1 MPPTWEA
8 DSMYA
13 WLCQEMDSMST
24 TDNRFPIWLSATMES
39 RRLSQAGL
47 ARAVGVTDAQVSRW
61 RRGRVIPTVRSL
73 QRIADTFGVPRATL
87 DSLAGYPTAERPGD
101 ASEEGGDPALQ
112 AELQVY
118 QAWYRQLL
126 EQQVPRSLWRV
137 YAESC
142 AALAQALSASWQAG
156 LGEARHDEMGGGE
169 GGGEGDEGD
178 EGAAGAEDPPAR
190 QAGQGVGFRPARPER
205 DAGR

>member
-1 MPPTWEA
+1 MDQEGRRFA
-8 DSMYA
+8 H
-13 WLCQEMDSMST
+13 WL
-24 TDNRFPIWLSATMES
+24 NLTME
-39 RRLSQAGL
+39 RRGLSQADL
-47 ARAVGVTDAQVSRW
+47 ARVVGVADAQVSRW

-73 QRIADTFGVPRATL
+73 QRIADTFGVPRVTL
-87 DSLAGYPTAERPGD
+87 DSLAGYPTGERPGG
-101 ASEEGGDPALQ
+101 APEEDGDPALQ

-156 LGEARHDEMGGGE
+156 LGEARPDI
-169 GGGEGDEGD
+169 GEGDKGDDGLDATGVEGT
-178 EGAAGAEDPPAR
+178 PAR
-190 QAGQGVGFRPARPER
+190 QAGQGVGFRPARSDQ
-205 DAGR
+205 DAEP

>member
-1 MPPTWEA
+1 MDEEGRRFA
-8 DSMYA
+8 H
-13 WLCQEMDSMST
+13 WL
-24 TDNRFPIWLSATMES
+24 NLTME
-39 RRLSQAGL
+39 RRGLSQADL
-47 ARAVGVTDAQVSRW
+47 AREVGVADAQVSRW

-87 DSLAGYPTAERPGD
+87 DSLAGYPTGERPGD
-101 ASEEGGDPALQ
+101 APEDDGDPALQ

-156 LGEARHDEMGGGE
+156 LGEARHDDI
-169 GGGEGDEGD
+169 GEGDEVD
-178 EGAAGAEDPPAR
+178 ESVDAAEGTPTR
-190 QAGQGVGFRPARPER
+190 HAGQGVGFRPARPER
-205 DAGR
+205 DTGR

>member
-1 MPPTWEA
+1 MDEEGRRFA
-8 DSMYA
+8 H
-13 WLCQEMDSMST
+13 WL
-24 TDNRFPIWLSATMES
+24 NLTME
-39 RRLSQAGL
+39 RRGLSQADL
-47 ARAVGVTDAQVSRW
+47 AREVGVADAQVSRW

-87 DSLAGYPTAERPGD
+87 DSLAGYPTAERPEG
-101 ASEEGGDPALQ
+101 APEEGGDPALQ

-156 LGEARHDEMGGGE
+156 LGEARHDDAGE
-169 GGGEGDEGD
+169 SGEGDEAARA
-178 EGAAGAEDPPAR
+178 EGTMAR
-190 QAGQGVGFRPARPER
+190 QAGQGVGFRPARPEQ
-205 DAGR
+205 DADR

>member
-1 MPPTWEA
+1 MVEEGRRFA
-8 DSMYA
+8 H
-13 WLCQEMDSMST
+13 WL
-24 TDNRFPIWLSATMES
+24 NLTME
-39 RRLSQAGL
+39 RRGLSQADL
-47 ARAVGVTDAQVSRW
+47 ARVVGVADAQVSRW

-87 DSLAGYPTAERPGD
+87 DSLAGYPTGERPGD
-101 ASEEGGDPALQ
+101 DPEEGGDPALQ

-137 YAESC
+137 YAEGC

-156 LGEARHDEMGGGE
+156 LGEARPDDAGGGGE
-169 GGGEGDEGD
+169 DD
-178 EGAAGAEDPPAR
+178 DAADAAGAEGTPAR
-190 QAGQGVGFRPARPER
+190 QAGQGVGFRPARPEQAADR
-205 DAGR
+205 

>member
-1 MPPTWEA
+1 MVGGEVMDEEGRRFA
-8 DSMYA
+8 H
-13 WLCQEMDSMST
+13 WL
-24 TDNRFPIWLSATMES
+24 NLTME
-39 RRLSQAGL
+39 RRGLSQADL
-47 ARAVGVTDAQVSRW
+47 AREVGVADAQVTRVRS
-61 RRGRVIPTVRSL
+61 GRVIPTVRSL

-87 DSLAGYPTAERPGD
+87 DSLAGYPTAERPEG
-101 ASEEGGDPALQ
+101 APEEGGDPALQ

-156 LGEARHDEMGGGE
+156 LGEARHDDAGE
-169 GGGEGDEGD
+169 SGEGDEAARA
-178 EGAAGAEDPPAR
+178 EGTMAR
-190 QAGQGVGFRPARPER
+190 QAGQGVGFRPARPEQ
-205 DAGR
+205 DADR

>member
-1 MPPTWEA
+1 M
-8 DSMYA
+8 
-13 WLCQEMDSMST
+13 L
-24 TDNRFPIWLSATMES
+24 
-39 RRLSQAGL
+39 RRGLSQAAL
-47 ARAVGVTDAQVSRW
+47 ARSVGVADAQVSRW

-156 LGEARHDEMGGGE
+156 LGEARHDI
-169 GGGEGDEGD
+169 GEGDEVD
-178 EGAAGAEDPPAR
+178 ESVDVAAAEGTPTR
-190 QAGQGVGFRPARPER
+190 HAGQGVGFRPARPAR
-205 DAGR
+205 DADR

>member
-1 MPPTWEA
+1 MTNSTTPFA
-8 DSMYA
+8 A
-13 WLCQEMDSMST
+13 WLE
-24 TDNRFPIWLSATMES
+24 ATMQ
-39 RRLSQAGL
+39 RQGLSQAGL
-47 ARAVGVTDAQVSRW
+47 AREVGVADAQVSRW

-87 DSLAGYPTAERPGD
+87 DSLAGYPTGERPGD
-101 ASEEGGDPALQ
+101 APAEGGDPVLQ

-156 LGEARHDEMGGGE
+156 LGEARHDDVGDVGDCDDSAEAAATE
-169 GGGEGDEGD
+169 GT
-178 EGAAGAEDPPAR
+178 AAR

-205 DAGR
+205 HADR

>member
-1 MPPTWEA
+1 MDEEGRRFA
-8 DSMYA
+8 H
-13 WLCQEMDSMST
+13 WL
-24 TDNRFPIWLSATMES
+24 NLTME
-39 RRLSQAGL
+39 RRGLSQADL
-47 ARAVGVTDAQVSRW
+47 AREVGVADAQVSRW

-87 DSLAGYPTAERPGD
+87 DSLAGYPTAERPEG
-101 ASEEGGDPALQ
+101 APEEGGDPALQ

-137 YAESC
+137 YVESC

-156 LGEARHDEMGGGE
+156 LGEARHDDAGE
-169 GGGEGDEGD
+169 SGEGDEAARA
-178 EGAAGAEDPPAR
+178 EGTMAR
-190 QAGQGVGFRPARPER
+190 QAGQGVGFRPARPEQ
-205 DAGR
+205 DADR

>member
-1 MPPTWEA
+1 MDEEGRRFA
-8 DSMYA
+8 H
-13 WLCQEMDSMST
+13 WL
-24 TDNRFPIWLSATMES
+24 NRTRE
-39 RRLSQAGL
+39 RRGLSQADL
-47 ARAVGVTDAQVSRW
+47 ARVVGVADAQVSRW

-101 ASEEGGDPALQ
+101 APEEGGDPVLQ

-156 LGEARHDEMGGGE
+156 VGEARHDGAGDI
-169 GGGEGDEGD
+169 GEGDDSVDAAEAEGM
-178 EGAAGAEDPPAR
+178 PAR

-205 DAGR
+205 DAER